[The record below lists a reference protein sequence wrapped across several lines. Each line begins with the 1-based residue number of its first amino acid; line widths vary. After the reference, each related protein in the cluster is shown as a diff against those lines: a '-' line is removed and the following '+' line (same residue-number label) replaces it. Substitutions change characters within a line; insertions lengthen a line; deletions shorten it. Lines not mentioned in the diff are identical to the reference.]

1 MSTPDKR
8 ESMSPRPCIH
18 MRLICHFDH
27 RAKKAEVDGKMVTEA
42 DSTNPN
48 PVESRD
54 TTASL
59 SDKLFHAD
67 FGTRCVRQ
75 ARAHL
80 VQTH

>member
-8 ESMSPRPCIH
+8 ESMSPKPCIH

-48 PVESRD
+48 PVERESVSITTVSLALISRNGFQEQQCCGP
-54 TTASL
+54 
-59 SDKLFHAD
+59 KE
-67 FGTRCVRQ
+67 
-75 ARAHL
+75 
-80 VQTH
+80 